1 MPKIDR
7 SRYGLT
13 LPASAST
20 LEANGKK
27 HSSQSA
33 ATNAKPNFVMG
44 RPCCDEP
51 SSIILKP
58 ARDKEVDRKIIDK
71 YGYSPNR
78 FWSSALETPARP
90 R

>member
-27 HSSQSA
+27 HSSQAA

-44 RPCCDEP
+44 HPCCDEP